1 MCSLGNRFNRHAQ
14 LSKQAML
21 ARLVEALQRQQ
32 LHSDAPEAH
41 YSLLSA
47 IIHLSRKPLQDDYV
61 PSAAALACLQAGATG
76 TYDLL
81 QCHSADRTA
90 IQVMYAHLFWHGR
103 GQTGIECHLEPA
115 AHRNLTA
122 GFVRHKVCLLSLLT
136 VILAQAAPRR
146 MLPS

>member
-32 LHSDAPEAH
+32 LHSNAPEAH

-76 TYDLL
+76 TMTCYN
-81 QCHSADRTA
+81 A
-90 IQVMYAHLFWHGR
+90 IWLIGLHFKSCMPTYSGMDMGR
-103 GQTGIECHLEPA
+103 
-115 AHRNLTA
+115 
-122 GFVRHKVCLLSLLT
+122 
-136 VILAQAAPRR
+136 LALNAI
-146 MLPS
+146 